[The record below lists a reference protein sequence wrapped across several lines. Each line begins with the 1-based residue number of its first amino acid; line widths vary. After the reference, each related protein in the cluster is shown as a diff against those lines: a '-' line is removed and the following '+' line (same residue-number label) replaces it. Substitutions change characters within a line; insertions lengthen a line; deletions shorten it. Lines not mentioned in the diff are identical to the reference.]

1 MDLILTYSGLD
12 FICIHVGASSLCHF
26 SSQSELYKG
35 SAGVNHRNSSSSRWC
50 WRGSQSRC
58 AERCHL
64 HVQTALRRAL
74 QVEGAVTVS
83 RTSDSCSGVKVA
95 AVSQARGSASLSENK
110 WRQMNKGH
118 VLYAGNYLGV
128 TEMIVKKNVLKL
140 CSTPPYGT
148 ITSVVA
154 VIERLASNP
163 RPSSL
168 LCWCSKRE
176 KIFSGIPAHF
186 IQSGERTP

>member
-1 MDLILTYSGLD
+1 M
-12 FICIHVGASSLCHF
+12 
-26 SSQSELYKG
+26 
-35 SAGVNHRNSSSSRWC
+35 
-50 WRGSQSRC
+50 
-58 AERCHL
+58 
-64 HVQTALRRAL
+64 
-74 QVEGAVTVS
+74 S

-168 LCWCSKRE
+168 LC
-176 KIFSGIPAHF
+176 
-186 IQSGERTP
+186 